1 MHDTEPRFLHI
12 SDIQKRPAFLTAWER
27 HRHGAAHW
35 IVECVSEFVGVF
47 FYVYMGVG
55 STASMVIGGLTDQPA
70 LGSLLQ
76 VGFAYAIGIVLALTI
91 AAPTSGGHLN
101 PCVTI
106 AFALYRGF
114 PWRKVPR
121 YIVSQILGAFVAC
134 FIIYLQ
140 WKGNI
145 VAVEEALSAQG
156 KLDAIQFTPS
166 GPAGIFALYTTTGAN
181 LGYVLANEFFVDFTI
196 GLVIW
201 ATLDPSNFFAPPAMA
216 PWTIG
221 LTYAA
226 AIWGYAPVGLAAN
239 SARDVGARLFAMC
252 IWGRQASGGNYA
264 ALAALTNI
272 VSMIASATFY
282 EIFFTDSSRVLPP
295 AQLDFLY
302 GHKAHEERR
311 ARDYHRTV
319 LHDDQ
324 EQQLSNGHRNRVSA
338 VSNYSKE
345 AIETKE

>member
-1 MHDTEPRFLHI
+1 LFADGELIDVPSL
-12 SDIQKRPAFLTAWER
+12 A
-27 HRHGAAHW
+27 
-35 IVECVSEFVGVF
+35 
-47 FYVYMGVG
+47 
-55 STASMVIGGLTDQPA
+55 
-70 LGSLLQ
+70 LLQ
-76 VGFAYAIGIVLALTI
+76 VGFAYAVGIVLALTI

-101 PCVTI
+101 PCVSI
-106 AFALYRGF
+106 SFALYRGF

-121 YIVSQILGAFVAC
+121 YIISQILGAFVAC

-145 VAVEEALSAQG
+145 VAVEEALRAAG
-156 KLDAIQFTPS
+156 TPTTFTPTS
-166 GPAGIFALYTTTGAN
+166 IPGIFALYVTPGSN
-181 LGYVLANEFFVDFTI
+181 LGYVLANEFFVDFAI

-201 ATLDPSNFFAPPAMA
+201 STLDPSNFFAPPAMV

-221 LTYAA
+221 MTYAA

-239 SARDVGARLFAMC
+239 SARDVGARLMAMC
-252 IWGRQASGGNYA
+252 IWGREAAGGNYA
-264 ALAALTNI
+264 ALSALTNI
-272 VSMIASATFY
+272 VSMIASAMFY

-311 ARDYHRTV
+311 AKDYVHTV
-319 LHDDQ
+319 LHDDH
-324 EQQLSNGHRNRVSA
+324 EQQVPNGQDRISD
-338 VSNYSKE
+338 YSKE